1 MNSASTSST
10 SISESASANRL
21 RVLIVAPSLD
31 ILGGQAVQ
39 AAQLLARLREEPSLD
54 VSFLPVNPRLPGLLR
69 KLQAIK
75 YVRTVVTSL
84 LYWGLLLA
92 RVRTY
97 DVIHIFSAS
106 YLSFVLAPTPAIL
119 IARLYGKKIILN
131 YRSGEAEDHLRRW
144 HRTAIRTLRL
154 ADEIVVPSAYLV
166 DVFGKFKLAASAI
179 HNFVDTDRFKYRERV
194 PLRPVFLSNRNL
206 EPMYN
211 VGCVVRSFSIIQQ
224 RYADARLTIAGDGSE
239 RARLQNLAGELE
251 LRNIEFIGRVGPEKM
266 HELVSAA
273 CIYLN
278 GSEIDNMPGSIIEA
292 FASGLPVV
300 TTDAGGIP
308 YIVRNERTGL
318 MVRCGN
324 HEAMAAAAL
333 RLLEDSAL
341 ASRLSTNA
349 REECKKYEWP
359 AVKNEWINLYHD
371 LAGRRSNEATGRSSS
386 DKEFIRSRVHELESE
401 TENSDLQKLRKT
413 LRSSRRTTQM
423 STK

>member
-166 DVFGKFKLAASAI
+166 DVFGTFKLAASAI

-224 RYADARLTIAGDGSE
+224 RYPDARLTIAGDGSNAPGCRTS
-239 RARLQNLAGELE
+239 RA
-251 LRNIEFIGRVGPEKM
+251 
-266 HELVSAA
+266 
-273 CIYLN
+273 
-278 GSEIDNMPGSIIEA
+278 
-292 FASGLPVV
+292 
-300 TTDAGGIP
+300 
-308 YIVRNERTGL
+308 
-318 MVRCGN
+318 
-324 HEAMAAAAL
+324 
-333 RLLEDSAL
+333 
-341 ASRLSTNA
+341 
-349 REECKKYEWP
+349 
-359 AVKNEWINLYHD
+359 
-371 LAGRRSNEATGRSSS
+371 SSS
-386 DKEFIRSRVHELESE
+386 CAILNLSVA
-401 TENSDLQKLRKT
+401 
-413 LRSSRRTTQM
+413 
-423 STK
+423 